1 MVFILHFLFFES
13 TINLQCRLVIFR
25 SLLPKKSGFSVYHG
39 EDSDGIYSTALTHI
53 FTEKVAALC
62 RDAVLVEY
70 PDLFFVRKVNT
81 RDFTK
86 GVDVEGGLI
95 PDTIFSATRSS
106 NHGGVVHVTWNPGNT
121 QCLGWESKQ
130 YQEYHRASVY
140 IGVNGKEVIVIDIT
154 EAENAL
160 NTLSR
165 WPDLRLCG
173 EVGCWKEKIGRKRD
187 SFLSSFFLREGAFL
201 NDIKISNV

>member
-1 MVFILHFLFFES
+1 M
-13 TINLQCRLVIFR
+13 
-25 SLLPKKSGFSVYHG
+25 YHG
-39 EDSDGIYSTALTHI
+39 EDSGSLYSTALTHI
-53 FTEKVAALC
+53 FTEKAAALC

-70 PDLFFVRKVNT
+70 PDLFFVRKLNT
-81 RDFTK
+81 RDLKK

-106 NHGGVVHVTWNPGNT
+106 NHGGVVHVMWNPGSK

-130 YQEYHRASVY
+130 CQEYHRASVY
-140 IGVNGKEVIVIDIT
+140 VGVDGKEIIVTDIT
-154 EAENAL
+154 GGENAL

-173 EVGCWKEKIGRKRD
+173 EVDCCKRKIGKN
-187 SFLSSFFLREGAFL
+187 
-201 NDIKISNV
+201 NDMFPLEKLPF